1 MIWDV
6 NPGSHPDPRSKVKKE
21 LDITMWKKNFAYV
34 WYMWIGGGGGGGL
47 WPRIREYTGSVI
59 GAAQERVYIVV
70 SHVWGHCIIMLRAS
84 LGKVVHTVKRAGT
97 YAAKVPPK

>member
-34 WYMWIGGGGGGGL
+34 WYMWIGGGGGGGVMNTDL
-47 WPRIREYTGSVI
+47 W
-59 GAAQERVYIVV
+59 
-70 SHVWGHCIIMLRAS
+70 
-84 LGKVVHTVKRAGT
+84 
-97 YAAKVPPK
+97 